1 MTKKH
6 THDTA
11 PIETPEPTFLAEPV
25 AEPLTPEP
33 EPVAAEAEPV
43 GAERFIIPGSIMA
56 VDRAAILG
64 LGLDPDTL
72 QREEPAHPKR
82 KRP

>member
-6 THDTA
+6 TSETA

-25 AEPLTPEP
+25 AEPLTPD
-33 EPVAAEAEPV
+33 PVAEAEPV
-43 GAERFIIPGSIMA
+43 GAERFIIPGTIQA